1 MPTTLTNEVQ
11 LREVITTDLPIFFEQ
26 QHDADAVRMAAF
38 PVRDREAFMAHW
50 SKLMADNADT
60 LKTIVFDGQVAGYIT
75 TWEQDGQ
82 RLVAYWIGKIFW
94 GKGIVTRALS
104 MFLTIVRARPLYAH
118 VAIHNIA
125 SIRVLEKCGF
135 IISSDETKSS
145 TVCDDVEEVVMK
157 LESSS
162 NTSS

>member
-1 MPTTLTNEVQ
+1 MPTTLSHEVQ
-11 LREVITTDLPIFFEQ
+11 LRAVITIDLPIFFEQ

-38 PVRDREAFMAHW
+38 PVRDRETFMAHW

-60 LKTIVFDGQVAGYIT
+60 LKTIVFDDQVAGYISI
-75 TWEQDGQ
+75 WEQDGQ
-82 RLVAYWIGKIFW
+82 RLVAYWIGKNFW

-104 MFLTIVRARPLYAH
+104 EFLTIVSTRPLYAH